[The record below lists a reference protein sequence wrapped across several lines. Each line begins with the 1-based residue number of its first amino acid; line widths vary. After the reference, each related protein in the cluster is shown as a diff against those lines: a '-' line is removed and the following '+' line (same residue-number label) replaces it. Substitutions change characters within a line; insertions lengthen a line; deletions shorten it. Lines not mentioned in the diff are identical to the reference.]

1 MMQANAGIILEGVL
15 IFGGVLVFGLW
26 QIYAAKRDT
35 RRANEL
41 EAAKKLAANGEG
53 ESLAKSTQNN
63 AAVST
68 EETKRSFK

>member
-35 RRANEL
+35 KRAQALEAEL
-41 EAAKKLAANGEG
+41 EAAKKMAAEAGDE
-53 ESLAKSTQNN
+53 KS
-63 AAVST
+63 
-68 EETKRSFK
+68 K

>member
-41 EAAKKLAANGEG
+41 EAAKKLAANGE
-53 ESLAKSTQNN
+53 SLVKGAQETNSIG
-63 AAVST
+63 ST